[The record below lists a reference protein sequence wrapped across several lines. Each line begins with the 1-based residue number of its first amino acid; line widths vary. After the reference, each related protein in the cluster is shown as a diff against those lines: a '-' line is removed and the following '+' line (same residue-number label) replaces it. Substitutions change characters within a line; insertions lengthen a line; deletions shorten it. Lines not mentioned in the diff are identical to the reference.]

1 MPTTCPRHAIPLP
14 RLLLSTVP
22 YIKGAR
28 ICNGVPRRHASL
40 FFPLALA
47 CMNTWFVVSPHFAR
61 ASCVPGVLFASALTA
76 HFDAIPL
83 CASATM
89 SCPLGPA
96 GGGGAESH
104 RRCRSSRSRPGE
116 VANAAYYTTGLCP
129 AQVHVGC
136 RPRQICPFSCLGKV
150 HCSTT
155 LNLFQSHIVC
165 ALCKRAQTHKPS
177 ASIFQTVLARWLI
190 RDTCAF
196 RHRSDRLVQ
205 GGCCKGQGG
214 ALHRQ
219 ELRAGAFQC

>member
-1 MPTTCPRHAIPLP
+1 M
-14 RLLLSTVP
+14 VP
-22 YIKGAR
+22 E
-28 ICNGVPRRHASL
+28 
-40 FFPLALA
+40 
-47 CMNTWFVVSPHFAR
+47 R
-61 ASCVPGVLFASALTA
+61 ASSWPLSVLQWAQLA
-76 HFDAIPL
+76 
-83 CASATM
+83 
-89 SCPLGPA
+89 
-96 GGGGAESH
+96 
-104 RRCRSSRSRPGE
+104 RSSRLSCRRSFASTSRHWQSASECTVRLSLVVCCFLCGCVS
-116 VANAAYYTTGLCP
+116 VATRGCVDRCCSGGGGLCP